1 MAADISMIEPTVRS
15 LREYFASGATKPR
28 IWRQEQLEALRALVA
43 ENTRELLG
51 ALYADLHKSATEA
64 QMTEIGIT
72 LDAIDHSLKNLARWT
87 APRRLP
93 LPLTLAPGKAAT
105 VREPLG
111 TVLIIAPWNYPVQLL
126 LVPLV
131 GALAAG
137 NTVVLKPSEVT
148 PTVSSLIA
156 RLVPNYL
163 DSQAVRVIEGG
174 VEETTQV
181 LAQRYDH
188 IFYTG
193 NGQVGRVVAR
203 AAAEHLTPIT
213 LELGGKS
220 PTLVEPGID
229 LVTAA
234 RRIVWAK
241 FINAGQT
248 CVAPDYLLAIDGVE
262 KDLVPELQAAIT
274 EMFGQNPQQSPDYG
288 RMVNDRHFQ
297 RVSGYLDDGE
307 ILQGGRIDAAEKYI
321 EPTLLKPAS
330 LKAPV
335 MTQEIFGPL
344 LPIVTVASLD
354 EAIDFI
360 NERDKPLALYGFVQP
375 QNQQRLVAET
385 SSGGLVFG
393 AGLVHLSPHN
403 WQFGGVGES
412 GMGAYHGE
420 KSVEIFSHEKTVFIK
435 PLTPDTLR
443 LIYPPYT
450 GLKGK
455 LLGRII

>member
-1 MAADISMIEPTVRS
+1 MTTNIGMIAPAVTS
-15 LREYFASGATKPR
+15 LREYFATGATQPR
-28 IWRQEQLEALRALVA
+28 TWRKEQLKALRALIT
-43 ENTRELLG
+43 ENTQELLS
-51 ALYADLHKSATEA
+51 ALHTDLHKSATEA

-72 LDAIDHSLKNLARWT
+72 LDAIDNTLKNLVRWT

-93 LPLTLAPGKAAT
+93 VPLTLAPGKAAT

-126 LVPLV
+126 FVPLV

-137 NTVVLKPSEVT
+137 NAVVLKPSELT

-156 RLVPNYL
+156 RLVPRYL
-163 DSQAVRVIEGG
+163 DSQAVTVIEGG
-174 VEETTQV
+174 VEETTEA

-193 NGQVGRVVAR
+193 NSQVGCIVAR

-220 PTLVEPGID
+220 PTVVEPGID
-229 LVTAA
+229 LATAA
-234 RRIVWAK
+234 RRIIWAK

-248 CVAPDYLLAIDGVE
+248 CVAPDYLLAVDGVE
-262 KDLVPELQAAIT
+262 KDLLPELRAAIT
-274 EMFGQNPQQSPDYG
+274 EMFGKDPQNSPDYG
-288 RMVNDRHFQ
+288 RIVNDRHFQ
-297 RVSGYLDDGE
+297 RVSSYLNDGK
-307 ILQGGRIDAAEKYI
+307 ILHGGSTDAAEKYI

-330 LKAPV
+330 RDTAV
-335 MTQEIFGPL
+335 MTQEIFGPV
-344 LPIVTVASLD
+344 LPIVPVGSLD
-354 EAIDFI
+354 EAIEFI

-375 QNQQRLVAET
+375 QNERRLVAET

-420 KSVEIFSHEKTVFIK
+420 KSVEIFSHEKTVFKK

-443 LIYPPYT
+443 FIYPPYT
-450 GLKGK
+450 GLKQK
-455 LLGRII
+455 LMDTLL